1 MRYTDGP
8 DGSWEGR
15 RPEGIPAENVET
27 ELIEVLEPSVSHNV
41 TGQNLS
47 FSPFI
52 QIGYSDQYCG
62 YVGTVTF
69 LGPPFNMRL

>member
-27 ELIEVLEPSVSHNV
+27 ELIEVLEPSVSHSKLKRIV
-41 TGQNLS
+41 PDEHLKVKRICQVKLWS
-47 FSPFI
+47 DYC
-52 QIGYSDQYCG
+52 YSS
-62 YVGTVTF
+62 
-69 LGPPFNMRL
+69 R

>member
-27 ELIEVLEPSVSHNV
+27 ELIEVLEPSVSH
-41 TGQNLS
+41 
-47 FSPFI
+47 I
-52 QIGYSDQYCG
+52 IIIIIKE
-62 YVGTVTF
+62 
-69 LGPPFNMRL
+69 R